1 MGNFCIGSKIY
12 LDPTF
17 KPYKSQFEALKF
29 KPTEVVRLKRIFD
42 SIDIDHSGSIGLK
55 ELLTHL
61 DIESNNKFSKR
72 VFSIFDEDGSGQ
84 VDFREFV
91 LSIWNYCTL
100 SQATLALFAFDLYDA
115 DRTGFLSPVEIEGIL
130 KDLYGSE
137 AVSTNLQAKM

>member
-1 MGNFCIGSKIY
+1 MGNLCISSKIY
-12 LDPTF
+12 QDPIF

-29 KPTEVVRLKRIFD
+29 KPSEVLRLKQIFD
-42 SIDIDHSGSIGLK
+42 TIDIDHSGSIGLK
-55 ELLTHL
+55 ELLNHL
-61 DIESNNKFSKR
+61 DIETNNKFSKR

-115 DRTGFLSPVEIEGIL
+115 DRTGFLSPAEIEGIL

-137 AVSTNLQAKM
+137 AASSNAQAKV